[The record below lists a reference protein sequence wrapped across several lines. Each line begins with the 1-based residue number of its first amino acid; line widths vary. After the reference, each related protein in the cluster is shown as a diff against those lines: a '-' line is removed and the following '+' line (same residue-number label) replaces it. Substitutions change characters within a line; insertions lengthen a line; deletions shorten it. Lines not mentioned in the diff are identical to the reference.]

1 MLDTV
6 DSSAILLSPALKHRR
21 TTSDFVAEALRDAIN
36 SGRLEDGAVL
46 NQVEI
51 AELFNVS
58 RVPVR
63 EAMRMLEAEGLIEAA
78 AHRSPVVR
86 TLSPERVAELYE
98 LRALLEGHLV
108 AAATPNMDKQTL
120 ARLTELNRQMG
131 QEDDHQR
138 WLELNAEFHRT
149 LYAPAGKV
157 ESLEVLDQ
165 LRSRAERY
173 VQMWSGGRGVQRA
186 VAAAREHAR
195 IIKLVRDGDA
205 EGARAEVV
213 AHIDHTRTAV
223 MRLKRGNAS

>member
-1 MLDTV
+1 MDV
-6 DSSAILLSPALKHRR
+6 DSSVILPAPELKHRR
-21 TTSDFVAEALRDAIN
+21 TASDFVADALREAIN

-63 EAMRMLEAEGLIEAA
+63 EAMRLLEAEGLIEAA

-98 LRALLEGHLV
+98 LRALIEGHLV
-108 AAATPNMDKQTL
+108 AAATPHADEATI
-120 ARLTELNRQMG
+120 ARLTEINKQLRD
-131 QEDDHQR
+131 EDDHVR

-149 LYAPAGKV
+149 LYAPSGKA
-157 ESLEVLDQ
+157 ESIEVLDQ
-165 LRSRAERY
+165 LRTRAERY
-173 VQMWSGGRGVQRA
+173 VQMWSGGRGVRRN
-186 VAAAREHAR
+186 AAATREHAR
-195 IIKLVRDGDA
+195 IVKLVREGDA

-213 AHIDHTRTAV
+213 AHIDHTRDAV
-223 MRLKRGNAS
+223 MRLKRGRG